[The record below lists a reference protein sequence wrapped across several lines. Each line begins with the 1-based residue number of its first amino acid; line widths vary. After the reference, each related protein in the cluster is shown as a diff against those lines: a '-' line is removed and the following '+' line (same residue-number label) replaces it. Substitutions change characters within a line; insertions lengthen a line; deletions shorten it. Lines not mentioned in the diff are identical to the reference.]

1 MSTTKRLDMPLRGNL
16 VKHIFPIEMYFLVVH
31 SWPLPSLHPCTMQL
45 SIEFTILKN
54 LRLSWILEE
63 RSSLHYHMFSWSQK
77 ATLLSH
83 GHFSSPI
90 PLLHRPNFFYQ
101 GYSSCFHRDTI
112 FNMVVVCVKRLFVIA
127 FMIFRL
133 DKFFNKI

>member
-31 SWPLPSLHPCTMQL
+31 SWSLPFLPPCTMKL
-45 SIEFTILKN
+45 SIEFNILKN
-54 LRLSWILEE
+54 LRLSWIKGQVNLIICFHKVK
-63 RSSLHYHMFSWSQK
+63 SNMTKSWSLFLIHSITSQ
-77 ATLLSH
+77 A
-83 GHFSSPI
+83 
-90 PLLHRPNFFYQ
+90 NFFYQ
-101 GYSSCFHRDTI
+101 GYNSCFHRDTI

-127 FMIFRL
+127 FMIFKL